1 MSKNSTLKL
10 WDYLLKEEFSS
21 FEKAVHKLLSEN
33 QIGPKKETIDI
44 ILAYAKSVKGIK
56 TKSNNRILISLN

>member
-1 MSKNSTLKL
+1 MLKNSTLEL

-21 FEKAVHKLLSEN
+21 FDKAVHKLLSKN
-33 QIGPKKETIDI
+33 QIGPKKETIDA

>member
-21 FEKAVHKLLSEN
+21 FDKAVHKLLSEN

-44 ILAYAKSVKGIK
+44 ILAYAKSIKGIK
-56 TKSNNRILISLN
+56 TNSNNRVLISLN

>member
-1 MSKNSTLKL
+1 MSKKSTLKL
-10 WDYLLKEEFSS
+10 WVHLLREEFSS
-21 FEKAVHKLLSEN
+21 FDKAVHKLLSNN

-56 TKSNNRILISLN
+56 TKLNNRVLISLN

>member
-1 MSKNSTLKL
+1 M
-10 WDYLLKEEFSS
+10 KEDFSS
-21 FEKAVHKLLSEN
+21 FDKAVHKLLSEN
-33 QIGPKKETIDI
+33 QIGPKKETIDA

>member
-21 FEKAVHKLLSEN
+21 FDKAVHKLFSDN
-33 QIGPKKETIDI
+33 QLGPKKETIDA

-56 TKSNNRILISLN
+56 TKSNDRILISLN

>member
-21 FEKAVHKLLSEN
+21 FDKAVHKLLSDN
-33 QIGPKKETIDI
+33 QLGPKKETIDA

-56 TKSNNRILISLN
+56 TKLNNRVLISLN

>member
-21 FEKAVHKLLSEN
+21 FDKAVHKLLSEN
-33 QIGPKKETIDI
+33 QIGPKKETIDT

-56 TKSNNRILISLN
+56 TKSNNSILISLN

>member
-21 FEKAVHKLLSEN
+21 FDKAVHKLLAEN
-33 QIGPKKETIDI
+33 QIGPKKETIDV

-56 TKSNNRILISLN
+56 TKSNKRILISLN

>member
-21 FEKAVHKLLSEN
+21 FDKAVHKLLSEN

-56 TKSNNRILISLN
+56 AELNNRVLISLN

>member
-10 WDYLLKEEFSS
+10 WDYLIREEFSS
-21 FEKAVHKLLSEN
+21 FDKAVHKLLSEN
-33 QIGPKKETIDI
+33 QIGPKKETIDV

-56 TKSNNRILISLN
+56 TNLNNKVLISLN

>member
-10 WDYLLKEEFSS
+10 SNYLLKEEFSS
-21 FEKAVHKLLSEN
+21 FDKAVHKLLSEN
-33 QIGPKKETIDI
+33 QIGPKKETIDT

-56 TKSNNRILISLN
+56 TKSNNRILVSLN